1 MSNNKDLTATDIKH
15 LKLCLDLAKKAVAAG
30 DKPFGSILV
39 NPENQVIAQARNRVN
54 ERTPL
59 AHPEYEL
66 AFWAAENLS
75 VEERKKIIMYTTGEH
90 CAMCAAAHGWAGL
103 GTIVYL
109 SSSTQLQQWL
119 HEMDVPPAP
128 IYFYPVEKIIKD
140 IEVRGPAS
148 GELLDKIKELHREY
162 YKNNSQ

>member
-1 MSNNKDLTATDIKH
+1 MRNLNNLTPADIKH

-39 NPENQVIAQARNRVN
+39 NSENQVIAQARNRVN
-54 ERTPL
+54 EHTPL

-66 AFWAAENLS
+66 ALWAAENLT
-75 VEERKKIIMYTTGEH
+75 VEERKKTVMYTTGEH
-90 CAMCAAAHGWAGL
+90 CPMCATAHGWAGL

-109 SSSTQLQQWL
+109 SSSKQLQQWL
-119 HEMDVPPAP
+119 NEMKIPPAP
-128 IYFYPVEKIIKD
+128 IRFYPVEEIIKD

-148 GELLDKIKELHREY
+148 GELLDKIKELHQEY
-162 YKNNSQ
+162 YKNHSS